1 MIFSFYD
8 FFHNFIDHLLTKK
21 NSGNPLTMLVDVNE
35 LAKQNQVASQ
45 LKLNICDC
53 SCLMNETVKKTLKQQ
68 F

>member
-1 MIFSFYD
+1 
-8 FFHNFIDHLLTKK
+8 
-21 NSGNPLTMLVDVNE
+21 MLVDVNE

-68 F
+68 L